1 MASIFRPSTFNKL
14 KPLLQAKATAF
25 GTFRPKSLMGL
36 LPPTLLPMAGASRM
50 AHVKAL
56 RQPIRNQTHVSTTL
70 AAHLL
75 SKNPDSNIVFSP
87 LSIHAALSLLAE
99 GTKGQTHNQL
109 LDFLKTSTR
118 NDLSSLYSQHVSSIL
133 ADGSPKGGPRLSFA
147 SGVWVDKTLSIKSPF
162 KQVVDNVYKAA
173 CEHVDFLNKAGE
185 VRKEVNTWVEK
196 HTNNLI
202 KELLPNGAVTNLT
215 RLIFANAIYFKGAW
229 RKKFDRSKTNKS
241 FFHLLN
247 GKKVQVPFMTSK
259 EDQFVREYDNFKV
272 LGLPYSR
279 GKDKRQFTMYFYLPN
294 AKDGLKS
301 LVEKMGSTSNF
312 LDNHIPYQE
321 VKVGRFLI
329 PKFKMGFG
337 FEASNILQELGL
349 VLPFNSKDG
358 LTEIADSS
366 LGEKLD
372 VSSIYHKALVEVN
385 EEGTEAAAVTAMVV
399 IGSARRVQIP
409 KRVDFVA
416 DHPFMFVIREDVTG
430 AVLFMGQVTNPSA
443 TSD

>member
-1 MASIFRPSTFNKL
+1 MFYEWFL
-14 KPLLQAKATAF
+14 
-25 GTFRPKSLMGL
+25 
-36 LPPTLLPMAGASRM
+36 
-50 AHVKAL
+50 
-56 RQPIRNQTHVSTTL
+56 
-70 AAHLL
+70 HL
-75 SKNPDSNIVFSP
+75 
-87 LSIHAALSLLAE
+87 
-99 GTKGQTHNQL
+99 
-109 LDFLKTSTR
+109 
-118 NDLSSLYSQHVSSIL
+118 
-133 ADGSPKGGPRLSFA
+133 
-147 SGVWVDKTLSIKSPF
+147 
-162 KQVVDNVYKAA
+162 
-173 CEHVDFLNKAGE
+173 AGE

-196 HTNNLI
+196 HTNNVI
-202 KELLPNGAVTNLT
+202 KELIPDGAVTNLT

-241 FFHLLN
+241 LFHLLN
-247 GKKVQVPFMTSK
+247 GNKVQVPFMTSK

-279 GKDKRQFTMYFYLPN
+279 GKDKRQFTMYVYLPN

-321 VKVGRFLI
+321 VEVGRFLI

-337 FEASNILQELGL
+337 FEACNILQELGL

-385 EEGTEAAAVTAMVV
+385 EEGTEAAAVTVMAV

-409 KRVDFVA
+409 KKVDFVA

-443 TSD
+443 G